1 MGWKKYSLEGNYPAR
16 KTTHITE
23 MPPCILL
30 AQSDVRKLLLT
41 LSEKKYNDIFWK
53 SFRSNMNIS
62 FSLFYKRTY
71 MYVLIVLHM
80 DSKDT

>member
-1 MGWKKYSLEGNYPAR
+1 MGWKKKYSLEGNYPAR

-30 AQSDVRKLLLT
+30 VQSDLKK
-41 LSEKKYNDIFWK
+41 SEKKYDDIFWK

-71 MYVLIVLHM
+71 MYVLIVP
-80 DSKDT
+80 TTYG